1 MINSRLALQP
11 ILVHEAMLVFAVL
24 KSYRGIAFKLPRFD
38 TPVLKEHGGNLI
50 TLKAVSEGTITR
62 AAPKVTRKEQHVC
75 NSSGSWREEEELRF
89 LMGYLPPF
97 PAAVPRD
104 RMGPPRHFSR
114 PSFISRLN
122 LRVGK

>member
-50 TLKAVSEGTITR
+50 TLKAVSGGGQSRERPEGYSEG
-62 AAPKVTRKEQHVC
+62 AA
-75 NSSGSWREEEELRF
+75 
-89 LMGYLPPF
+89 
-97 PAAVPRD
+97 
-104 RMGPPRHFSR
+104 RM
-114 PSFISRLN
+114 
-122 LRVGK
+122 

>member
-24 KSYRGIAFKLPRFD
+24 KSYRGISFKLPLILLPRFD

-89 LMGYLPPF
+89 LMGYLPSS
-97 PAAVPRD
+97 A
-104 RMGPPRHFSR
+104 
-114 PSFISRLN
+114 
-122 LRVGK
+122 

>member
-50 TLKAVSEGTITR
+50 TLKALSEGTITQ
-62 AAPKVTRKEQHVC
+62 AAPKVTRKEH
-75 NSSGSWREEEELRF
+75 WELEGGGRRKNYDF
-89 LMGYLPPF
+89 
-97 PAAVPRD
+97 
-104 RMGPPRHFSR
+104 
-114 PSFISRLN
+114 
-122 LRVGK
+122 